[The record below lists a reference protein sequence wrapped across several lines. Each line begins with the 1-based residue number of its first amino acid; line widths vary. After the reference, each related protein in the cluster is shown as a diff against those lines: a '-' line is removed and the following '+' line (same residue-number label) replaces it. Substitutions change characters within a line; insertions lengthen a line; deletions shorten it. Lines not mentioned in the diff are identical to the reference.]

1 MIAYDAHDSL
11 YCFDSVAARNH
22 HQLYAGRFDSS
33 AFAAR
38 CDHFVYRYSRPPQRA
53 VNHFEGNQI

>member
-38 CDHFVYRYSRPPQRA
+38 GDHFVYRCSRPAQRA
-53 VNHFEGNQI
+53 VNHFV